1 MSEDYSSITWPA
13 VIQLKSDDELIF
25 VKDEQQFL
33 SDTDIQITLLQ
44 DEDRLI
50 DSNGEV
56 YNLRK
61 NVKLEIIPSKT
72 TISLNEAKGL
82 LQNHLSSLG
91 TCCVAKFDAHSIAEA
106 FKFVFNDQLN

>member
-25 VKDEQQFL
+25 IKDEQQFL
-33 SDTDIQITLLQ
+33 SDIDIQSTLLRA
-44 DEDRLI
+44 EERLI
-50 DSNGEV
+50 DSKGEV

-72 TISLNEAKGL
+72 SISLNEAKEL

-91 TCCVAKFDAHSIAEA
+91 TCCVAKFDVNSIEKA
-106 FKFVFNDQLN
+106 FWCVFEEHY

>member
-25 VKDEQQFL
+25 IKDEQQFL
-33 SDTDIQITLLQ
+33 SDIDIQSTLLRA
-44 DEDRLI
+44 EERLI
-50 DSNGEV
+50 DSKGEV

-72 TISLNEAKGL
+72 SISLNEARGL
-82 LQNHLSSLG
+82 LQSHLSSLG
-91 TCCVAKFDAHSIAEA
+91 TCCVAKFDANSIEEA
-106 FKFVFNDQLN
+106 FKFVFNHELN

>member
-25 VKDEQQFL
+25 VKDEQHFL

-61 NVKLEIIPSKT
+61 NLKLEIIPSKT

-91 TCCVAKFDAHSIAEA
+91 TCCVAKFDAHSIKEA
-106 FKFVFNDQLN
+106 FRHVFEEYY